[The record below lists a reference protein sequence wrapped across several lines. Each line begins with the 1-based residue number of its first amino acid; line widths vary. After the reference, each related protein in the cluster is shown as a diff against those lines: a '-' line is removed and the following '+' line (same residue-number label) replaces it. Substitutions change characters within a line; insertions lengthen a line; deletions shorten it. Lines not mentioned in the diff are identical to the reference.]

1 MEKWFVKNE
10 GQPELKDWVE
20 SREDLDTNYL
30 PVPNY
35 GYIISDGYHDNSY
48 QNWSHSDETEFLES
62 KGYKEITFEEFLKKI
77 KDLKVEEQM
86 KYKELEQ
93 LVIQWGKDKGILDKA
108 TPLAQAGKTKEEVE
122 ELIEACQAQKEGKS
136 YFYNSKGVYV
146 NTEEEISD
154 ALGDVLVTIILGA
167 KLQGLELIDCLQGAY
182 DIISK
187 RTGKMVDGVFVK
199 DGQ

>member
-1 MEKWFVKNE
+1 MN
-10 GQPELKDWVE
+10 
-20 SREDLDTNYL
+20 
-30 PVPNY
+30 
-35 GYIISDGYHDNSY
+35 
-48 QNWSHSDETEFLES
+48 
-62 KGYKEITFEEFLKKI
+62 
-77 KDLKVEEQM
+77 
-86 KYKELEQ
+86 YKELEE

-122 ELIEACQAQKEGKS
+122 ELIEACEAQKEGKTH
-136 YFYNSKGVYV
+136 FYNSKGVYV

-182 DIISK
+182 NIISK